1 MPAVIFSKALATAHP
16 RSRGE
21 HSSLQVSKTLD
32 CGSSPLAR
40 GTYSA
45 LFRRVRSIRLIPARA
60 GNMRRSRMSPPCG
73 AAHPR
78 SRGEHAGGNF
88 LEGFGDGS
96 SPLARGTLITP
107 RRRPRTVRLIPARA
121 GNIREKSPVDIAPA
135 AHPRSR
141 GEHRSKNFR
150 MASRFGSSPL
160 ARGTSEQEE
169 KFFDAWRL
177 IPARAGN
184 INEPPAATARG
195 AAHPRS
201 RGEHGTLKLKLLPAC
216 GSSPLARGT

>member
-1 MPAVIFSKALATAHP
+1 MALPAWSAHP
-16 RSRGE
+16 RSHGE
-21 HSSLQVSKTLD
+21 YRYASATERWPL
-32 CGSSPLAR
+32 GSSPLAQ
-40 GTYSA
+40 GTLSH
-45 LFRRVRSIRLIPARA
+45 LLCDVCFRRLTPARA
-60 GNMRRSRMSPPCG
+60 GNIDSYGDKVIKG

-150 MASRFGSSPL
+150 MTSRFGSSPL